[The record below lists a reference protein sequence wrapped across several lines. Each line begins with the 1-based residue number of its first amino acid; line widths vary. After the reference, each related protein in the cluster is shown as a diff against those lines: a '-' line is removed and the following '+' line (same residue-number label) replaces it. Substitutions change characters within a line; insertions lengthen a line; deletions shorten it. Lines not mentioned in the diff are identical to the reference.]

1 MAARLSNP
9 AVRAGILALVA
20 IAIVLS
26 LAVPLRSFVRQDDE
40 NAALAADVAATQ
52 QQIDDIKGRI
62 AAWQD
67 KSYVEQQ
74 ARERLDYSYP
84 GETTYVVVDGNGAVS
99 HPLPKPNQEELS
111 SRSWYERFWNS
122 VDNARG

>member
-62 AAWQD
+62 EAWQD

-74 ARERLDYSYP
+74 ARERLDYSYL
-84 GETTYVVVDGNGAVS
+84 GRRRTSWSMATARS
-99 HPLPKPNQEELS
+99 ATRLPKPNQEELS